1 MKTGKKL
8 MNLIKNLIKKINK
21 KSLTSFAKSA
31 VSKYKNCAINTIL
44 VLVSLVFCVAILEF
58 GSKVL
63 YSKIAPEK
71 GRKTIDALVFNNQ
84 ATGNFGDGTAISE
97 IEILPYYLYRN
108 KPLSKIEGVQ
118 QVNSEG
124 YRNGNKEFG
133 KKAKGTI
140 RIITI
145 GGSTTFGWLIKN
157 YQQTWPSQ
165 LEEILNKKF
174 NGKVEVIN
182 AGLPGGM
189 SSESVVAFIMK
200 DKFLEPDL
208 VIFHNG
214 GNDLAPLL
222 YDDYYPDYRY
232 HRAIVGADKLRPG
245 EKKIITK
252 SSFVKLLYAF
262 WFKDF
267 TPSSVR
273 SDPEQKVELAEAI
286 RNVKKHSPIGFERNM
301 ETLIQEVKSV
311 GAVPVIFPFHLASDK
326 IYKVVPEPMRYAQKL
341 HPAMVMAIAKN
352 KEVLKN
358 LSKKYNLPYHEMAA
372 DRIPLED
379 FFDHCHMKPEGD
391 RMKAE
396 FIAQY
401 VAPIVE
407 KRLKR

>member
-1 MKTGKKL
+1 
-8 MNLIKNLIKKINK
+8 MNLIKNLIKKINR
-21 KSLTSFAKSA
+21 KSITNFVKST
-31 VSKYKNCAINTIL
+31 VSKYKNCAINAVL
-44 VLVSLVFCVAILEF
+44 ALVSLAFCVVILEF

-71 GRKTIDALVFNNQ
+71 GRKAIDALVFNNQ
-84 ATGNFGDGTAISE
+84 SSATGNFDDGSAISE
-97 IEILPYYLYRN
+97 IEVLPYYLYRN
-108 KPLSKIEGVQ
+108 KPFSKISDVQ

-124 YRNGNKEFG
+124 YRNGTKEFG
-133 KKAKGTI
+133 KKEKGTI

-145 GGSTTFGWLIKN
+145 GGSTTFGWLIKD
-157 YQQTWPSQ
+157 YKQTWPSQ

-189 SSESVVAFIMK
+189 SSESLVAFIMK
-200 DKFLEPDL
+200 DKYLEPDV

-214 GNDLAPLL
+214 GNDLAPML
-222 YDDYYPDYRY
+222 YDKYYPDYRY

-252 SSFVKLLYAF
+252 SNFVKLLYAF

-286 RNVKKHSPIGFERNM
+286 RNVKKHSPVGFERNM
-301 ETLIQEVKSV
+301 TTLIQESKSV
-311 GAVPVIFPFHLASDK
+311 GADVVLFPFYLASDK
-326 IYKVVPEPMRYAQKL
+326 VYKVVPEPMRYAQKL
-341 HPAMVMAIAKN
+341 HPAMAMAITKN
-352 KEVLKN
+352 KEVLKA
-358 LSKKYNLPYHEMAA
+358 LAKKYNLPYHEMKQ
-372 DRIPLED
+372 DSIPLED
-379 FFDHCHMKPEGD
+379 LFDHCHMKPEGD

>member
-1 MKTGKKL
+1 
-8 MNLIKNLIKKINK
+8 
-21 KSLTSFAKSA
+21 
-31 VSKYKNCAINTIL
+31 V
-44 VLVSLVFCVAILEF
+44 ILEF

-63 YSKIAPEK
+63 YNKIAPEK
-71 GRKTIDALVFNNQ
+71 GRKAIDSLVFNNQ
-84 ATGNFGDGTAISE
+84 SSSTGNFDDGSAISE
-97 IEILPYYLYRN
+97 IEVLPYYLYRN
-108 KPLSKIEGVQ
+108 KSFSKINGVQ

-124 YRNGNKEFG
+124 YRNGTKEFG
-133 KKAKGTI
+133 KKEEGKI

-145 GGSTTFGWLIKN
+145 GGSTTFGWLIKD

-165 LEEILNKKF
+165 LEEMLNKKF
-174 NGKVEVIN
+174 NGQVEVIN

-208 VIFHNG
+208 VILHNG

-222 YDDYYPDYRY
+222 YDNYYPDYRY
-232 HRAIVGADKLRPG
+232 HRAIIGADKLRPG

-252 SSFVKLLYAF
+252 SNFVKLIYAF

-267 TPSSVR
+267 TLSSVR
-273 SDPEQKVELAEAI
+273 SEPEQKIELAEAI
-286 RNVKKHSPIGFERNM
+286 KNVKKHSPIGFERNM
-301 ETLIQEVKSV
+301 TTLIQESKSV
-311 GAVPVIFPFHLASDK
+311 GAAVVLFPFHLASDK
-326 IYKVVPEPMRYAQKL
+326 IYEVVPEPMRYAQKL

-352 KEVLKN
+352 KEVLKT
-358 LSKKYNLPYHEMAA
+358 LAKKYNLPYHEMAA
-372 DRIPLED
+372 DRIPLEN

-401 VAPIVE
+401 VSPIVE
-407 KRLKR
+407 KKLER

>member
-1 MKTGKKL
+1 
-8 MNLIKNLIKKINK
+8 MNWIKNLTKKINK
-21 KSLTSFAKSA
+21 KSLTNFAKSTIK
-31 VSKYKNCAINTIL
+31 KYKNCAINTIL
-44 VLVSLVFCVAILEF
+44 VLVSLLFCVVILEF
-58 GSKVL
+58 GSQVL

-71 GRKTIDALVFNNQ
+71 GRKAIDSLVFNSQ
-84 ATGNFGDGTAISE
+84 SSATGNFDDGSAISE
-97 IEILPYYLYRN
+97 IEVLPYYLYRN
-108 KPLSKIEGVQ
+108 KPFSKISGVQ

-133 KKAKGTI
+133 KKEKGKI
-140 RIITI
+140 RIIAI
-145 GGSTTFGWLIKN
+145 GGSTTFGWLIKD

-232 HRAIVGADKLRPG
+232 HRTIIGADKLRPG

-252 SSFVKLLYAF
+252 SNVVKLLYAF

-301 ETLIQEVKSV
+301 TTLIQESKSV
-311 GAVPVIFPFHLASDK
+311 GADVVLFPFYLASDK
-326 IYKVVPEPMRYAQKL
+326 IYKIVPEPMRYAQKL

-352 KEVLKN
+352 KEVLKT
-358 LSKKYNLPYHEMAA
+358 LSKKYNLPYHEMEPN
-372 DRIPLED
+372 RIPLEYL
-379 FFDHCHMKPEGD
+379 FDHCHMKPEGD

-396 FIAQY
+396 FIAEY

-407 KRLKR
+407 KRLKE